1 MLLVA
6 AASMGAFVSCK
17 DTNEDLY
24 NELRTEL
31 LNEINENTTLANAL
45 EQRISQLESK
55 LQSLEAW
62 KAEMEQWK
70 ANLESCTCPGD
81 VGDLINTLNIQ
92 VQEINAYLKILGDP
106 KALDFYTKA
115 EIDAKI
121 LTLTNM
127 INNINDIIATLAKAS
142 DLDAF
147 KEKTDNALNTINEKI
162 KELEKALEDAKC
174 ECDPAK
180 FQEVL
185 DKLNELEKRM
195 LQAEKDIQQAL
206 NDAKVANETAQN
218 AINIANAA
226 NDAAQQ
232 AIGLAT
238 TASNDAA
245 TAINIANNAINIAN
259 GANAIATEA
268 LTLAQ
273 ANDEAIK
280 KLREEFQNKTQELS
294 DAINSNSDKL
304 KELDE
309 QVKEVKADA
318 IKIAANAENIQKNA
332 EAIEKLQTD
341 IANLRTEVSNAS
353 AAASQALDVAAEAKA
368 KADTNSDLIDELKKD
383 VETNKTDI
391 TKLQGSVDALQGT
404 VSELQKQ
411 ANSNT
416 EGITNLD
423 YALKKTNKNV
433 SELTNKYDELSTEVE
448 NLKKQFEECKKNC
461 EKNLELAKAYTD
473 LEIEKLKGELMKE
486 ITENTDSINALR
498 ERHDADVRRLEE
510 MLQELSN
517 KIDNIDLSEICQC
530 LNDLKEAD
538 KILDGRITAN
548 EKTIG
553 ELKADVEALKTDVTD
568 LQNRIQ
574 KAEETL
580 DKLVSDVE
588 KLTTDVEVIQNYLS
602 KQVTSIIIQGTHN
615 PLFGS
620 LSIPGTDIMST
631 SLVAFY
637 GLPVSDVE
645 FPTSDDANYV
655 RKSEVLTDKD
665 MEMLGGLEVF
675 EAPANLPLLNEG
687 GNAGKVYVTINPN
700 SADLTGLNLSIV
712 NTLDEESPIKLSPI
726 KKCEEKLQSGWTRAN
741 NGFYVAQASV
751 TPQTVMTE
759 NGGLN
764 INKENFSELLKE
776 TKEQFGNLAEDF
788 DAGKINLSELA
799 TDVYSVIREL
809 KVDKSGLKCT
819 YTTTDADGTETEHSV
834 YSQYNLAATFL
845 NPLNLKWGKD
855 FNYVTMPGY
864 EFADS
869 LLNQFSN
876 TLKEQVDVILNEV
889 INVDGM
895 QDFIGHFQ
903 IDELTY
909 LGEASELISRFEARV
924 SHIVLNGI
932 GYQLEV
938 PGAGAF
944 DVKFNKNLTADG
956 TAVSIPAEVSYDEDN
971 VTLSRAAVVIGG
983 DIVNGMT
990 VTLVVPARGVEDD
1003 VVAAYASIILAEE
1016 SVSVTVSGNQLT
1028 MTTTDGDYTIAN
1040 VNGTSINT
1048 SDCTD
1053 RLILRDVAGNG
1064 GSLRLPI
1071 AVEISN
1077 DLRDLIERQG
1087 GTINDIVTELND
1099 MLKNIN
1105 DYQGTITD
1113 WIDNGV
1119 DNYLRKYLDMLNK
1132 NVVDFFNSINRR
1144 FGPFMVASNNNKG
1157 FKYLS
1162 SSKNYPTVLS
1172 ADGLAIYPTTKNM
1185 ELIVPLARKHVAVT
1199 NVFKGNE
1206 SAQNG
1211 NADCKARLQAIN
1223 GTEKLNT
1230 VIDGTVRKIDVS
1242 NMVSGYTYEIA
1253 YSVLD
1258 FEGNISTKKYY
1269 VTIK

>member
-70 ANLESCTCPGD
+70 ANLESCTCPD
-81 VGDLINTLNIQ
+81 NVQDLITNLNIQ
-92 VQEINAYLKILGDP
+92 IQEINEYLEILGDP

-162 KELEKALEDAKC
+162 EELEKALEDAKC

-185 DKLNELEKRM
+185 DRLTTLETKM
-195 LQAEKDIQQAL
+195 VQAEKDIQQAL
-206 NDAKVANETAQN
+206 NDAKAANETAQN
-218 AINIANAA
+218 AVNIANAA
-226 NDAAQQ
+226 NGAAQQ

-238 TASNDAA
+238 TASENAA
-245 TAINIANNAINIAN
+245 NAINIANNAINIAN
-259 GANAIATEA
+259 GANTIATNA

-273 ANDEAIK
+273 ANEDAIN
-280 KLREEFQNKTQELS
+280 KLREDFQNKTQELS
-294 DAINSNSDKL
+294 DAIKSNSDKL

-309 QVKEVKADA
+309 QVKADA
-318 IKIAANAENIQKNA
+318 EKIASNAEKIQQNA
-332 EAIEKLQTD
+332 EAIEKIQTD
-341 IANLRTEVSNAS
+341 IANLQTEVSAAS
-353 AAASQALDVAAEAKA
+353 ADAKKALEDAAAAQA
-368 KADTNSDLIDELKKD
+368 KADANSKLIEDLNER
-383 VETNKTDI
+383 VETNETNI
-391 TKLQGSVDALQGT
+391 ANLQESVTALQST
-404 VSELQKQ
+404 VSALQNQ
-411 ANSNT
+411 ADSNT
-416 EGITNLD
+416 ERITALEN
-423 YALKKTNKNV
+423 ALKETNDKV
-433 SELTNKYDELSTEVE
+433 GDLTEKYNQLSTEVE
-448 NLKKQFEECKKNC
+448 NLKEQLQNCQETCKKN
-461 EKNLELAKAYTD
+461 LEDAMTQIRT
-473 LEIEKLKGELMKE
+473 EMQELY
-486 ITENTDSINALR
+486 NALD
-498 ERHDADVRRLEE
+498 ERV
-510 MLQELSN
+510 
-517 KIDNIDLSEICQC
+517 
-530 LNDLKEAD
+530 
-538 KILDGRITAN
+538 TAN
-548 EKTIG
+548 ETTIG
-553 ELKADVEALKTDVTD
+553 ELKTNVEALKTDVTD

-580 DKLVSDVE
+580 DE
-588 KLTTDVEVIQNYLS
+588 LTTKIERLTGDIEAIQEYLS

-655 RKSEVLTDKD
+655 RKSEALTDKD

-687 GNAGKVYVTINPN
+687 GNAGKVYVTINPS
-700 SADLTGLNLSIV
+700 SADLTGLKLSLV

-741 NGFYVAQASV
+741 NGFYVAEASV
-751 TPQTVMTE
+751 TPKTVMTE

-764 INKENFSELLKE
+764 INKENFSELFKE
-776 TKEQFGNLAEDF
+776 TKEQFGDLAKDF
-788 DAGKINLSELA
+788 DAGKLNLSELA

-819 YTTTDADGTETEHSV
+819 YTTTDADGTEKEHSV

-864 EFADS
+864 ELADS
-869 LLNQFSN
+869 LLNRFSN
-876 TLKEQVDVILNEV
+876 TLKDQVDVILNDV
-889 INVDGM
+889 INIDGM

-944 DVKFNKNLTADG
+944 DVKFNKNLTANG
-956 TAVSIPAEVSYDEDN
+956 AAVSIPAEVAYDEDN
-971 VTLSRAAVVIGG
+971 VTLYRTAVVIGG

-990 VTLVVPARGVEDD
+990 VTLVVPARGVEDE
-1003 VVAAYASIILAEE
+1003 VVAAYASILLAEE
-1016 SVSVTVSGNQLT
+1016 SVSVTVSGNQIT
-1028 MTTTDGDYTIAN
+1028 MTTTDGEYTIAN

-1048 SDCTD
+1048 DDCTD

-1077 DLRDLIERQG
+1077 ELRDLIERQG
-1087 GTINDIVTELND
+1087 GTINDIVSQLND

-1105 DYQGTITD
+1105 DYQGTING

-1119 DNYLRKYLDMLNK
+1119 DNYLKKYLDLINK
-1132 NVVDFFNSINRR
+1132 NVVDFVNSINRR

-1162 SSKNYPTVLS
+1162 SSKSYPTVLS

-1258 FEGNISTKKYY
+1258 FEGNISTQKYY

>member
-1 MLLVA
+1 MKNKITKLFMLLVA

-31 LNEINENTTLANAL
+31 INENTTLAEAL
-45 EQRISQLESK
+45 NNRIGELEGK
-55 LQSLEAW
+55 LSELEAW
-62 KAEMEQWK
+62 KAQLEQWK
-70 ANLESCTCPGD
+70 ESINSCNCPGN
-81 VGDLINTLNIQ
+81 VQELINNLNIQ
-92 VQEINAYLKILGDP
+92 IQEINNYLTNVYTKGEVDEKVQTLTTMIVNINQIISTLATLDQLTDLQNQTAD
-106 KALDFYTKA
+106 ALDKITQTIDNLKA
-115 EIDAKI
+115 
-121 LTLTNM
+121 
-127 INNINDIIATLAKAS
+127 
-142 DLDAF
+142 
-147 KEKTDNALNTINEKI
+147 
-162 KELEKALEDAKC
+162 ELEKAKC

-185 DKLNELEKRM
+185 DRLATLETQMAK
-195 LQAEKDIQQAL
+195 AIEDI
-206 NDAKVANETAQN
+206 KVATKTAQ
-218 AINIANAA
+218 
-226 NDAAQQ
+226 D
-232 AIGLAT
+232 
-238 TASNDAA
+238 
-245 TAINIANNAINIAN
+245 
-259 GANAIATEA
+259 A
-268 LTLAQ
+268 LTLAEK
-273 ANDEAIK
+273 NKEAI
-280 KLREEFQNKTQELS
+280 EELQNRAGELE
-294 DAINSNSDKL
+294 N
-304 KELDE
+304 
-309 QVKEVKADA
+309 A
-318 IKIAANAENIQKNA
+318 IKDLDGKIADNTKAIAENAENIQKNLENIQKNA
-332 EAIEKLQTD
+332 ETIEKIQKSIEELENKITL
-341 IANLRTEVSNAS
+341 ASTNAEQALKD
-353 AAASQALDVAAEAKA
+353 AAAAQA
-368 KADTNSDLIDELKKD
+368 KADENAQKIEDLTKR
-383 VETNKTDI
+383 VENNEKLIET
-391 TKLQGSVDALQGT
+391 LQGSLEALTTT
-404 VSELQKQ
+404 VSGLKDQ
-411 ANSNT
+411 ADSNT
-416 EGITNLD
+416 ERITALEN
-423 YALKKTNKNV
+423 ALKETNDKV
-433 SELTNKYDELSTEVE
+433 GDLTEKYNQLSTEVD
-448 NLKKQFEECKKNC
+448 NLKEQLQNCQETCKKN
-461 EKNLELAKAYTD
+461 LEDAMTQIRT
-473 LEIEKLKGELMKE
+473 EMQELY
-486 ITENTDSINALR
+486 NALD
-498 ERHDADVRRLEE
+498 ERV
-510 MLQELSN
+510 
-517 KIDNIDLSEICQC
+517 
-530 LNDLKEAD
+530 
-538 KILDGRITAN
+538 TAN
-548 EKTIG
+548 ETTIG
-553 ELKADVEALKTDVTD
+553 ELKTNVEALKTDVTD

-580 DKLVSDVE
+580 DE
-588 KLTTDVEVIQNYLS
+588 LTTKIERLTGDIEAIQEYLS

-655 RKSEVLTDKD
+655 RKSEALTDKD

-687 GNAGKVYVTINPN
+687 GNAGKVYVTINPS
-700 SADLTGLNLSIV
+700 SADLTGLKLSLV

-741 NGFYVAQASV
+741 NGFYVAEASV
-751 TPQTVMTE
+751 TPKTVMTE

-764 INKENFSELLKE
+764 INKENFSELFKE
-776 TKEQFGNLAEDF
+776 TKEQFGDLAKDF
-788 DAGKINLSELA
+788 DAGKLNLSELA

-819 YTTTDADGTETEHSV
+819 YTTTDADGTEKEHSV

-864 EFADS
+864 ELADS
-869 LLNQFSN
+869 LLNRFSN
-876 TLKEQVDVILNEV
+876 TLKDQVDVILNDV
-889 INVDGM
+889 INIDGM

-944 DVKFNKNLTADG
+944 DVKFNKNLTANG
-956 TAVSIPAEVSYDEDN
+956 AAVSIPAEVAYDEDN
-971 VTLSRAAVVIGG
+971 VTLYRAAVVIGG

-990 VTLVVPARGVEDD
+990 VTLVVPARGVEDE
-1003 VVAAYASIILAEE
+1003 VVAAYASILLAEE
-1016 SVSVTVSGNQLT
+1016 SVSVTVSGNQIT
-1028 MTTTDGDYTIAN
+1028 MTTTDGEYTIAN

-1048 SDCTD
+1048 DDCTD

-1077 DLRDLIERQG
+1077 ELRDLIERQG
-1087 GTINDIVTELND
+1087 GTINDIVSQLND

-1105 DYQGTITD
+1105 DYQGTING

-1119 DNYLRKYLDMLNK
+1119 DNYLKKYLDLINK
-1132 NVVDFFNSINRR
+1132 NVVDFVNSINRR

-1162 SSKNYPTVLS
+1162 SSKSYPTVLS

-1258 FEGNISTKKYY
+1258 FEGNISTQKYY